1 MSKAATEKISLKEI
15 YDLAFNVFSKYGC
28 NPENATALSRVV
40 HDAERDGSLSHGLFR
55 VPGYVASLKSGKVKG
70 NAEPKIEQNL
80 PTVISVDGDHGFAPY
95 PLEVGLPVL
104 AKAAEDNGIAIL
116 RIYNN
121 FHFAALWPE
130 TEFLANRGLIGI
142 ACTAAKPMVAPAGA
156 KKAFFGTNPLS
167 FAWPRMESTPIVF
180 DMATSRLAM
189 GDVQIAARDGHA
201 VPPGTGLGPDGNPS
215 DNPEEIIK
223 GVLLPFGGYK
233 GSAISLM
240 VELLSAGLTGDNF
253 SYEAGEKDN
262 NDGGPP
268 KGGELIIAI
277 NPTLVAGNHWS
288 NHSEMFLNKLTAM
301 EGVRIPGERRH
312 KNRLDA
318 GPRFINKKMLEKV
331 KILLE

>member
-1 MSKAATEKISLKEI
+1 MSEVTTENISLKEI
-15 YDLAFNVFSKYGC
+15 YDLAFDVFSKYGC
-28 NPENATALSRVV
+28 DQENATALSRIV
-40 HDAERDGSLSHGLFR
+40 HNAERDGSLSHGLFR

-70 NAEPKIEQNL
+70 AANPKIEQNL
-80 PTVISVDGDHGFAPY
+80 PSIVSVDGDHGFAPY
-95 PLEVGLPVL
+95 ALELGLPVL
-104 AKAAEDNGIAIL
+104 AKAAEDTGIAIL
-116 RIYNN
+116 KISNS

-130 TEFLANRGLIGI
+130 TEFLADKDLIGI

-167 FAWPRMESTPIVF
+167 FAWPRKESTPIVF
-180 DMATSRLAM
+180 DMATSTLAM

-215 DNPEEIIK
+215 DDPQEIIK

-253 SYEAGEKDN
+253 SYEAGTTDN

-277 NPTLVAGNHWS
+277 SPALVAGNEWS
-288 NHSEMFLNKLTAM
+288 THSEMFLKKLKNM

-312 KNRLDA
+312 KNRLDQ
-318 GPRFINKKMLEKV
+318 GPRFINKAMLDKV
-331 KILLE
+331 KKLLE